1 MNACPV
7 VLCVE
12 NDITDTFTIVG
23 VVGQPVFNKSPTV
36 NEFGHKFL

>member
-1 MNACPV
+1 MNVCPV

-23 VVGQPVFNKSPTV
+23 VVG
-36 NEFGHKFL
+36 

>member
-1 MNACPV
+1 MEIYRDNKKNQSMNVCPV

-23 VVGQPVFNKSPTV
+23 VVG
-36 NEFGHKFL
+36 